1 MRRAK
6 QIAAYYASESGAV
19 APIFGICLFAILAL
33 GFGAVALSID
43 TRSANDLQTSADNAA
58 LGGAIAF
65 LKSESPRVQD
75 RTKAAKRQ
83 ARSLARGNV
92 DIRLSDMDITSE
104 TEDEY
109 GQHFRMEVE
118 LEFKSVNAAAGLSG
132 RNANVKM
139 RRRAVAGATWGF
151 PLCVLTTTNRYGGIM
166 MEGDPILHAPGC
178 IAWNNSNKR
187 RGVQLDGG
195 ETTFNHMCVG
205 KDGRYKQDDTFFGE
219 FNKNCDPLPD
229 PMADLVI
236 PEAGSCVRPSS
247 GKVEVR
253 FNAPR
258 RYTRNKRDHPACV
271 ADRGSEACKAVNDA
285 FLHKQQKIE
294 LSRTGH
300 RNMSDLKEL
309 ARIDNLDPWFY
320 EDDPTFDHPTKT
332 LKPGTYCGIDIAY
345 GHVKM
350 EPGTYYIKEAPMT
363 LRRRA
368 RLSAEGVT
376 LIFTGPY
383 AHLRISDEAAM
394 RLTAPKDGA
403 FAGIAIAETKD
414 TKPAHEKAAMNT
426 RLTGMGELFIVGLV
440 YLPTQDL
447 FFSGKGTGEQTSPLL
462 QIVARRLAMA
472 DNAKLKIDFDPSAT
486 DVPVAIAPT
495 REARLI
501 E

>member
-1 MRRAK
+1 MSGLYTISAFMS
-6 QIAAYYASESGAV
+6 SEDGAV
-19 APIFGICLFAILAL
+19 APIFGVSLFAIIAL
-33 GFGAVALSID
+33 IFGSIALSMD
-43 TRSANDLQTSADNAA
+43 SRSAGDLQTAADNAA

-92 DIRLSDMDITSE
+92 EHRLSDIDISSE
-104 TEDEY
+104 TQDEY
-109 GQHFRMEVE
+109 GQHFEMAVE
-118 LEFKSVNAAAGLSG
+118 LEFKSANAAASVTG

-139 RRRAVAGATWGF
+139 RRRAVASATWGF
-151 PLCVLTTTNRYGGIM
+151 PLCVLTMTNRSGGIM
-166 MEGDPILHAPGC
+166 MDGNPMLHAPDC
-178 IAWNNSNKR
+178 IAWNNSKKR
-187 RGVQLDGG
+187 TGVQLDGG
-195 ETTFNHMCVG
+195 ETTFQHMCVG
-205 KDGRYKQDDTFFGE
+205 KDGRYQSNKTFFGD

-236 PEAGSCVRPSS
+236 PKAESCVRPAN
-247 GKVEVR
+247 GKVEIR

-258 RYTRNKRDHPACV
+258 RLTRNKRDHPACV
-271 ADRGSEACKAVNDA
+271 ADKESDACKAVNDA
-285 FLHKQQKIE
+285 FLKKQQKIE
-294 LSRTGH
+294 LSRTSH
-300 RNMSDLKEL
+300 RNMEDLKEL

-320 EDDPTFDHPTKT
+320 EEDPTFDNPTKT
-332 LKPGTYCGIDIAY
+332 MKPGTYCGIDIAY

-368 RLSAEGVT
+368 RLTAEGVT
-376 LIFTGPY
+376 LVFTGPY
-383 AHLRISDEAAM
+383 SHLRVSDEASM
-394 RLTAPKDGA
+394 RLTAPEDGPL
-403 FAGIAIAETKD
+403 AGVAIAETKD
-414 TKPAHEKAAMNT
+414 TKPANEKAAMNT

-440 YLPTQDL
+440 YLPTQDI

-472 DNAKLKIDFDPSAT
+472 DNAKLKIDFDPSST

-495 REARLI
+495 REARLT